1 MDRLFGVLLILV
13 SAASFGAMPVF
24 ARFAYEAGSDPI
36 TVLFLRFS
44 IASVFMLIVMVLRGI
59 AFPKGR
65 TFIALVLMGGV
76 GYVCQTLSYFT
87 ALTLASA
94 GLVAILL
101 YLYPALVV
109 IFTVLFLKDP
119 ITKIKTLALILA
131 LAGTMLTIGLDGGGQ
146 SLGIILA
153 ITAAIIYSVYIIV
166 GSKVI
171 RKADAFSSSAVI
183 MVSAGVVSCGLVAVH
198 GGAWPA
204 TMAGWI
210 SIVAIVHGGAW
221 PATMAGWISIV
232 AIALVSTVLGIVTFL
247 EGLRRI
253 GPANAS
259 MLSTLEP
266 VVTVSLAAI
275 VLGEAI
281 TFSRIV
287 GGMMVLSAVTL
298 LAKREPKTANNK
310 D

>member
-1 MDRLFGVLLILV
+1 MDRLFGFLLIFV
-13 SAASFGAMPVF
+13 SAASFGAMPIF
-24 ARFAYEAGSDPI
+24 ARFAYEAGSNPI

-44 IASVFMLIVMVLRGI
+44 IAAVFMLIVMVLRGT
-59 AFPKGR
+59 AFPRAR
-65 TFIALVLMGGV
+65 TLIVLVLMGGV
-76 GYVCQTLSYFT
+76 GYVGQSLSYFT

-94 GLVAILL
+94 GMVAILL

-109 IFTVLFLKDP
+109 IFTVLFLKEP
-119 ITKIKTLALILA
+119 ITKIKILALIMA
-131 LAGTMLTIGLDGGGQ
+131 MAGTILTIGPDGGGQ

-153 ITAAIIYSVYIIV
+153 ITAAIIYSIYIIV

-171 RKADAFSSSAVI
+171 RKTDAFSSSTVI
-183 MVSAGVVSCGLVAVH
+183 VVSAGVVSCGLVAVN
-198 GGAWPA
+198 GGQWPA
-204 TMAGWI
+204 TMAGWT
-210 SIVAIVHGGAW
+210 SII
-221 PATMAGWISIV
+221 
-232 AIALVSTVLGIVTFL
+232 AIALISTVLGIVTFL
-247 EGLRRI
+247 AGLRRI

-266 VVTVSLAAI
+266 VVTVFLAAI

-298 LAKREPKTANNK
+298 ISKK
-310 D
+310 

>member
-24 ARFAYEAGSDPI
+24 ARFAYEAGSNPI

-119 ITKIKTLALILA
+119 ITKNKTLALILA

-210 SIVAIVHGGAW
+210 SIVAI
-221 PATMAGWISIV
+221 S
-232 AIALVSTVLGIVTFL
+232 LVSTVLGIVTFL

-298 LAKREPKTANNK
+298 LAKSEPKTANNK

>member
-146 SLGIILA
+146 TLGIILA

-198 GGAWPA
+198 GG
-204 TMAGWI
+204 
-210 SIVAIVHGGAW
+210 SW

-232 AIALVSTVLGIVTFL
+232 AIALISTVLGIVTFL

-298 LAKREPKTANNK
+298 LAKSEPKTANNK

>member
-119 ITKIKTLALILA
+119 ITKIKALALILA

-166 GSKVI
+166 GSRVI

-183 MVSAGVVSCGLVAVH
+183 MVSAGVVSCGLVA
-198 GGAWPA
+198 
-204 TMAGWI
+204 
-210 SIVAIVHGGAW
+210 VHGGAW

-298 LAKREPKTANNK
+298 LAKSEPKTANNK
-310 D
+310 KLR

>member
-119 ITKIKTLALILA
+119 ITKNKTLALILA

-210 SIVAIVHGGAW
+210 SIVAI
-221 PATMAGWISIV
+221 
-232 AIALVSTVLGIVTFL
+232 ALVSTVLGIVTFL

-298 LAKREPKTANNK
+298 LAKSAPKTANNK

>member
-24 ARFAYEAGSDPI
+24 ARFAYEAGSNPI

-210 SIVAIVHGGAW
+210 SIVAI
-221 PATMAGWISIV
+221 
-232 AIALVSTVLGIVTFL
+232 ALVSTVLGIVTFL

-298 LAKREPKTANNK
+298 LAKSEPKTANNK